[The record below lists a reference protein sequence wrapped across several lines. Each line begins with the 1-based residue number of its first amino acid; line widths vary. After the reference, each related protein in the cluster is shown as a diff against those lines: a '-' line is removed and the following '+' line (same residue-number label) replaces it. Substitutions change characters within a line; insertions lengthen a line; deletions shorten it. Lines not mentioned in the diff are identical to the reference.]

1 MRPARA
7 ARPSRARES
16 GASAG
21 RSCLPRVPS
30 ARPLAASAARTLP
43 DPPDAGPGDAVLP
56 PGRSTRPGPFLPP
69 ASPSYPP
76 CHERGAAARRSSCL
90 PICWMACEERA
101 HARGTCPLAGGC
113 PWVMRPIEPNSQ
125 ILVMSRPPW
134 RRMMRPSGREAR
146 PRPTA
151 LAVQPGRI
159 RGEPRG
165 PAPGSGS
172 DGGR

>member
-56 PGRSTRPGPFLPP
+56 PGRSTRPGPCPHQSLDLAILRAASGAWRTTCLVCRSAGWP
-69 ASPSYPP
+69 A
-76 CHERGAAARRSSCL
+76 RNGR
-90 PICWMACEERA
+90 MRA
-101 HARGTCPLAGGC
+101 GTCPLVGGC
-113 PWVMRPIEPNSQ
+113 PWVMRPIEPDSQ

-134 RRMMRPSGREAR
+134 APHDEAIR
-146 PRPTA
+146 AGSTA
-151 LAVQPGRI
+151 ASDRPGRPAGRV
-159 RGEPRG
+159 RGAPRG
-165 PAPGSGS
+165 PAPGAGS